1 MEYFAT
7 FAQEALSK
15 LDGPEQLTWLHR
27 IEAERGNL
35 RRALQR
41 SREVPG
47 SVGKSARLG
56 QVIRRGQEMR
66 DRQSGGR

>member
-1 MEYFAT
+1 MEYFAA
-7 FAQEALSK
+7 FAHEALSK
-15 LDGPEQLTWLHR
+15 MDGPERLTWFHR

-56 QVIRRGQEMR
+56 QVIRRGQEIR
-66 DRQSGGR
+66 DRETQR